1 LNPERF
7 SIASNPCLT
16 MDISWSSLAENWSRF
31 PGNIKPWKIV
41 CMHSLKDKFD
51 EVCLRVRDGRRLE
64 STGSAPIYYLV
75 FPVKEILEVKRQ
87 TKAWTAKL
95 ENLGW
100 NVVCFS
106 FADAIN
112 SIFKNHKLR
121 AVWLMNEKALLAK
134 SRGAIPAT
142 TTAQV
147 NTTLAKALTEGPE
160 LLAMVRQKVAEAS
173 AQSNGL
179 LLITDV
185 EAIHPYLRIN
195 SIEAKIQDETHCP
208 VIVLYPGKRE
218 GKTSLKFLGF
228 YPADPNYRSEH
239 IG

>member
-1 LNPERF
+1 
-7 SIASNPCLT
+7 
-16 MDISWSSLAENWSRF
+16 
-31 PGNIKPWKIV
+31 
-41 CMHSLKDKFD
+41 MHSLKDKFD

-87 TKAWTAKL
+87 TKAWIAKL

-100 NVVCFS
+100 NVVTFS
-106 FADAIN
+106 FAEAIN
-112 SIFKNHKLR
+112 SIFANDRLR
-121 AVWLMNEKALLAK
+121 ATWLFSEQALLAK
-134 SRGAIPAT
+134 SKDEIPAT
-142 TTAQV
+142 AIAQI
-147 NTTLAKALTEGPE
+147 NTTLAKALTEGPA
-160 LLAMVRQKVAEAS
+160 LLAAVRQKMEEAS
-173 AQSNGL
+173 SQSNGL
-179 LLITDV
+179 LLITDL

-195 SIEAKIQDETHCP
+195 SIEAKIQDEVRSP

-218 GKTSLKFLGF
+218 GKTSLRFLEF

>member
-1 LNPERF
+1 
-7 SIASNPCLT
+7 
-16 MDISWSSLAENWSRF
+16 
-31 PGNIKPWKIV
+31 
-41 CMHSLKDKFD
+41 MHSLKDKFD

-87 TKAWTAKL
+87 TKAWIAKL

-100 NVVCFS
+100 NVVHFS
-106 FADAIN
+106 FAEAIN
-112 SIFKNHKLR
+112 SIFTNNKLR
-121 AVWLMNEKALLAK
+121 GTWLSSEQALLAK
-134 SRGAIPAT
+134 SKEGIPAT
-142 TTAQV
+142 AIAQI

-160 LLAMVRQKVAEAS
+160 LLAVVRQKMEEAS
-173 AQSNGL
+173 SQSNGL
-179 LLITDV
+179 LLITDL

-195 SIEAKIQDETHCP
+195 SIEAKIQDEVRCP

-218 GKTSLKFLGF
+218 GKTSLRFLEF